1 MVFLILG
8 LILMT
13 ISVISIGVML
23 QQYDDDLPYWIFVIS
38 CLAIVFVGATFTF
51 HGLSLVFTPA

>member
-23 QQYDDDLPYWIFVIS
+23 RQYNDDLPYWIFAIS
-38 CLAIVFVGATFTF
+38 CLAIVIIGVTFTF
-51 HGLSLVFTPA
+51 HGLSLVFTSA